1 MKEYSTTSA
10 DANHI
15 FRSTIRTPYQ
25 PTDRPTDRTQAR
37 RSARDN
43 EPKKNARNTKPQWER
58 GKKTK
63 KYGEDEKLCVES
75 VRCSRAY
82 GAMKN
87 VRSCRIIYYTFFA
100 SIYCTQHDSHSFS
113 HRNGNGKLVASQ
125 TLERYHRSQVVQ
137 QNGFVALPNRDRF
150 FVF

>member
-1 MKEYSTTSA
+1 MRITFFAVQSERHTS
-10 DANHI
+10 
-15 FRSTIRTPYQ
+15 Q
-25 PTDRPTDRTQAR
+25 PTEHKQDVAR
-37 RSARDN
+37 DDN

-58 GKKTK
+58 EKKKTK

-87 VRSCRIIYYTFFA
+87 VRLCRIIYYTFFA
-100 SIYCTQHDSHSFS
+100 FIYCTQRDSHSFS
-113 HRNGNGKLVASQ
+113 HRNGNGTLVTSQ
-125 TLERYHRSQVVQ
+125 TLERYHRSQVVHK
-137 QNGFVALPNRDRF
+137 NGFVAPPNPDRF